1 MKNILKKSFIDIS
14 VSCMIHY
21 ICFLLASFFP
31 HLMNYTPMQRL
42 IFYDL
47 LFKLGFRLLI
57 IVVLSIL
64 SYHFI
69 MQTQLFNAKKSI
81 RRGISVF
88 VLFLLTFSINL
99 SFFSFFIPI
108 IPIEYVLVG
117 VVSIAILGV
126 MGAVAGFIIEDK
138 FIKNDIKVIN
148 QRLKELKNDD
158 KKV

>member
-14 VSCMIHY
+14 VSCMIIL
-21 ICFLLASFFP
+21 ICFLLVSFFP
-31 HLMNYTPMQRL
+31 NLMNYTPTKRL

-69 MQTQLFNAKKSI
+69 MQTQLFTAKKSI
-81 RRGISVF
+81 RRGISVV
-88 VLFLLTFSINL
+88 VLFLLTIFINL
-99 SFFSFFIPI
+99 SVFSF
-108 IPIEYVLVG
+108 IPIEYALVG

-126 MGAVAGFIIEDK
+126 IGAVAGFIIEDK
-138 FIKNDIKVIN
+138 FIKKDIEVIN
-148 QRLKELKNDD
+148 QRLNELKNDD
-158 KKV
+158 KKI

>member
-1 MKNILKKSFIDIS
+1 MKKFLKKSFIDIS

-31 HLMNYTPMQRL
+31 HLMNYTPTKRL

-81 RRGISVF
+81 RRGISVV
-88 VLFLLTFSINL
+88 VLFLLTIFINL
-99 SFFSFFIPI
+99 SVFSF
-108 IPIEYVLVG
+108 IPIEYALVG

-126 MGAVAGFIIEDK
+126 IGAVAGFIIEDK
-138 FIKNDIKVIN
+138 FIKKDIEVIN
-148 QRLKELKNDD
+148 QRLNELKNDD
-158 KKV
+158 KKI